1 MRRRGS
7 SGAPLGG
14 RVETPPSVRRRVLPV
29 RAQLEPRRL
38 RPESASCNCRLQRLC
53 RQMHGLELTC
63 SGLAKRRGIRAIEK
77 RLVWSLVL
85 WEGFFQEMKNR
96 GRKFHGISGNFHFQ
110 RKFPFPGW
118 SGARPPTASTG
129 SEAARPAPRRH
140 VPVAVFRALGRTP
153 RSPPPAG
160 RRPWHRYVGV
170 IIPIIRPRAGP
181 TSCTCTCSNI
191 SES

>member
-1 MRRRGS
+1 MDITGHYRDITTHHFQLPGNPAVIVL
-7 SGAPLGG
+7 GAG
-14 RVETPPSVRRRVLPV
+14 RWLRD
-29 RAQLEPRRL
+29 RL
-38 RPESASCNCRLQRLC
+38 W
-53 RQMHGLELTC
+53 
-63 SGLAKRRGIRAIEK
+63 
-77 RLVWSLVL
+77 VWEV
-85 WEGFFQEMKNR
+85 FFQEMKNR

-160 RRPWHRYVGV
+160 LARGEAAMAQVCRRYYSDYT
-170 IIPIIRPRAGP
+170 
-181 TSCTCTCSNI
+181 TSSWPYFMYMYM
-191 SES
+191 

>member
-1 MRRRGS
+1 MFGFNRRRAGLACVVS
-7 SGAPLGG
+7 AWRRPWASVG
-14 RVETPPSVRRRVLPV
+14 RRAQRGPWAWSRRR
-29 RAQLEPRRL
+29 RSCWPR
-38 RPESASCNCRLQRLC
+38 
-53 RQMHGLELTC
+53 
-63 SGLAKRRGIRAIEK
+63 
-77 RLVWSLVL
+77 L
-85 WEGFFQEMKNR
+85 WEVFFQEMKNR

-153 RSPPPAG
+153 RSPAPAG

-181 TSCTCTCSNI
+181 TSCTCACSNI